1 LEFFLF
7 QEEAIEA
14 GDSLVA
20 EFTRE
25 QILEVREEL
34 RVLDALQGHEDLAS
48 IETIKAKLK
57 NKLEK
62 LELSENWEVRR
73 KT

>member
-1 LEFFLF
+1 MEFFLF